1 MKMDWLRADSRA
13 IPRFI
18 RLGYNSFNC
27 ATHLNKDTFETNLS
41 VPKISRCHENTLIK
55 DFKMN
60 PQYVGV
66 QNPFVEQVWIR
77 DLG

>member
-1 MKMDWLRADSRA
+1 MGCEPIPVPFRDS
-13 IPRFI
+13 FVW
-18 RLGYNSFNC
+18 GYNSFHC

-41 VPKISRCHENTLIK
+41 VPEISRCRETILIK

-60 PQYVGV
+60 PQYDGV
-66 QNPFVEQVWIR
+66 QNPFMDQVWIR